1 MAPHHFICFLALVSL
16 MITNTSAH
24 KACHPD
30 DLKGLYGFEAGIH
43 SDTSRRLSKWKGQ
56 DCCNW
61 PGISCHSTT
70 GRVKEIN
77 LPGYYGD
84 GDDESPK
91 FVSSTMSGSISS
103 SISLLT
109 SLEILNLNK
118 LVGLTGPIPQSIG
131 VLKNLKEI
139 NLHTNKI
146 SGPIPECIFTN
157 LTSLSILNLGNNLLT
172 GGISESIGN
181 LQALQRLTLS
191 NNSLTGKIP
200 HSITKIRSIFGIN
213 LDKNQLVGGIQCPSS
228 PGQWPS
234 INFLVL
240 ENNRLTGSI
249 PDSIGYLTTLSTLSL
264 SYNQLTGPIPSG
276 LGKIKKLQTL
286 KVNNNQLSL
295 GHQLSI
301 SFCGLTQLS
310 VLYISQNKIQGPLP
324 ACLSSFKYLT
334 NVDVS
339 FKRST
344 PFPGAH
350 KQ

>member
-1 MAPHHFICFLALVSL
+1 MAPRYFICFLALISL

-30 DLKGLYGFEAGIH
+30 DLKGLYGFKSCIH
-43 SDTSRRLSKWKGQ
+43 SDTSGRLSKWKGQ

-61 PGISCHSTT
+61 PGISCHNTT
-70 GRVKEIN
+70 GRVKEIY
-77 LPGYYGD
+77 LPGYYVD
-84 GDDESPK
+84 GDNESPK
-91 FVSSTMSGSISS
+91 IVSSTMSGSISS

-109 SLEILNLNK
+109 SLEVLNLNK
-118 LVGLTGPIPQSIG
+118 LVGLTGPIPQSIE

-139 NLHTNKI
+139 ILHTNQL
-146 SGPIPECIFTN
+146 SGAIPECIFTN
-157 LTSLSILNLGNNLLT
+157 LTSLTTLNLGNNLLT

-181 LQALQRLTLS
+181 LQALKKLTLS
-191 NNSLTGKIP
+191 NNSLTGTIP

-234 INFLVL
+234 INYLVL

-249 PDSIGYLTTLSTLSL
+249 PNSVGYLTTLSTLSL
-264 SYNQLTGPIPSG
+264 SYNQLTGPIPSC
-276 LGKIKKLQTL
+276 LGNIKNLQTL
-286 KVNNNQLSL
+286 KVNNNQLSIDP
-295 GHQLSI
+295 I
-301 SFCGLTQLS
+301 SFSRFTELS
-310 VLYISQNKIQGPLP
+310 VLYISHNKIQGPLP

-334 NVDVS
+334 NVDVP
-339 FKRST
+339 FKRSASLSI
-344 PFPGAH
+344 GVH